1 MDIQGMFDC
10 GDGVAPPPSLLED
23 DTLELGEAVLLM
35 TAPYVERLSDPDAA
49 AWRIAQA
56 AGERGWWTK

>member
-23 DTLELGEAVLLM
+23 DSLELGDAVLLM
-35 TAPYVERLSDPDAA
+35 TAPYVERQTPDAEQVRA
-49 AWRIAQA
+49 MFK
-56 AGERGWWTK
+56 GFGWAVTE